1 MENKPN
7 SKNSEQTIQVTP
19 LPEMVGLRLDKALA
33 FLPEI
38 ENRSRASHLIDSSL
52 VKVNGKIAK
61 ASHPLKST
69 DLIEVTIP
77 APVPTELQSYDLK
90 LDVLFEDSD
99 VIVINKPAG
108 LVVHPAAGHAHDTLV
123 NALISHTDDLSMKFG
138 EERPGIVHR
147 LDKETS
153 GIIVVA
159 KNDKAH
165 ESLTAQFKE
174 RSTHRIYYAVCIGTA
189 RNLSGSVKSFLARH
203 PVDRK
208 KYASVLGDDRKPL
221 VNPDDDPGL
230 GKWAVTHYEVLSRKS
245 GLSYM
250 KMKLETGRTHQIRV
264 HLSESGIPIAGDSLY
279 GADKKIRS
287 VEQKSI
293 QEDLRSLP
301 RFLLH
306 AAELGF
312 THPRT
317 QERMFFKKDW
327 PEDIAVLIKKWGLL

>member
-1 MENKPN
+1 MENK
-7 SKNSEQTIQVTP
+7 SNSENSAQTIQLTP

-33 FLPEI
+33 LLPEI
-38 ENRSRASHLIDSSL
+38 DNRSRASHLIENSL

-61 ASHPLKST
+61 ASHPVKAT
-69 DLIEVTIP
+69 DTIEVTLP
-77 APVPTELQSYDLK
+77 APVPTELQAYDLK

-165 ESLTAQFKE
+165 ESLTSQFKE

-189 RNLSGSVKSFLARH
+189 RNLTGTIKSYLARH

-208 KYASVLGDDRKPL
+208 RYASVLGYDQKPL
-221 VNPDDDPGL
+221 MNPDEAPEI
-230 GKWAVTHYEVLSRKS
+230 GKWAVTHYEVLARKS

-264 HLSESGIPIAGDSLY
+264 HLSESGIPIAGDTLY
-279 GADKKIRS
+279 GADRKIKS
-287 VEQKSI
+287 IEQRSI
-293 QEDLRSLP
+293 QEDLRTLP

-327 PEDIAVLIKKWGLL
+327 PEDISALIKKWGLL